1 MPEWNDTALILS
13 VRPHGETSSIVQ
25 LLTRHHG
32 RHAGLVR
39 GGQSRSQRGVLQPG
53 NLVEASWRA
62 RLVEHLGSVSLEMTR
77 PNASYVL
84 DQPIGLAGLASA
96 CAVLEGCLPER
107 EPHQGVFDAT
117 TALVELVTGEVDAEI
132 WLAAYIRWEIAM
144 LDVAGY
150 ALDLGRCGITG
161 ERAGLS
167 YVSPRTGVAVTS
179 HAAGLHKPRLL
190 VLPRFLGGTRDGDE
204 DDLLEQDLLDGLRL
218 TRHFL
223 ERKVF
228 GLHHLP
234 LPAARARLDDLVQR
248 RFAPVPGNHLGE
260 DNGS

>member
-1 MPEWNDTALILS
+1 MPEWDDTALILS
-13 VRPHGETSSIVQ
+13 VKPHGETSSIVN

-53 NLVEASWRA
+53 NLVEARWRA
-62 RLVEHLGSVSLEMTR
+62 RLVEHLGSVSVEITR
-77 PNASYVL
+77 ANASMVL
-84 DQPIGLAGLASA
+84 DQPLCLAGLASA

-117 TALVELVTGEVDAEI
+117 TALIDLITEEDDVEI

-150 ALDLGRCGITG
+150 ALDLGRCGVTG
-161 ERAGLS
+161 EREGLA
-167 YVSPRTGVAVTS
+167 YVSPRTGVAVTG

-190 VLPRFLGGTRDGDE
+190 SLPQFLGGTPTDQE
-204 DDLLEQDLLDGLRL
+204 DRSLEEDLLDGLRL

-234 LPAARARLDDLVQR
+234 LPAARERLADLVQR
-248 RFAPVPGNHLGE
+248 RF
-260 DNGS
+260 SS

>member
-1 MPEWNDTALILS
+1 MPEWDDTALILS
-13 VRPHGETSSIVQ
+13 VRPHGESSSIVN
-25 LLTRHHG
+25 LMTRHHG

-53 NLVEASWRA
+53 NEVEASWRA
-62 RLVEHLGSVSLEMTR
+62 RLAEHLGSVTVEISR
-77 PNASYVL
+77 PNASAVL
-84 DQPIGLAGLASA
+84 DQPICLAGLASA

-107 EPHQGVFDAT
+107 EPHPGVFDAT
-117 TALVELVTGEVDAEI
+117 TALFGLVTSEADAEI

-150 ALDLGRCGITG
+150 ALDLGRCGVTG
-161 ERAGLS
+161 EREGLA

-179 HAAGLHKPRLL
+179 HAAGLHKPKLL
-190 VLPRFLGGTRDGDE
+190 ALPRFLGGMPGDGD
-204 DDLLEQDLLDGLRL
+204 DHALAQDLLDGMRL

-234 LPAARARLDDLVQR
+234 LPAPRQRLDDLVQR
-248 RFAPVPGNHLGE
+248 RFAPSS
-260 DNGS
+260 DTT

>member
-1 MPEWNDTALILS
+1 MPEWDDTALILS
-13 VRPHGETSSIVQ
+13 VRPHGESSSIVN

-39 GGQSRSQRGVLQPG
+39 GGQSRSNRGTLQPG
-53 NLVEASWRA
+53 NLVEATWRA
-62 RLVEHLGSVSLEMTR
+62 RLAEHLGSITLEIAR
-77 PNASYVL
+77 ANASTVL
-84 DQPIGLAGLASA
+84 DQPLCLAGLASA
-96 CAVLEGCLPER
+96 CAILEGCLPER

-117 TALVELVTGEVDAEI
+117 TALIDLITGEEDAEI

-150 ALDLGRCGITG
+150 ALDLSRCSVTG
-161 ERAGLS
+161 EREGLA
-167 YVSPRTGVAVTS
+167 YVSPRTGVAVTE

-190 VLPRFLGGTRDGDE
+190 LLPRFLGGMPADRE
-204 DDLLEQDLLDGLRL
+204 DRSLEDDLLDGLRL

-234 LPAARARLDDLVQR
+234 LPAARERLSDLVQH
-248 RFAPVPGNHLGE
+248 RFA
-260 DNGS
+260 